1 MITLGALLPHP
12 PIIVEGVGQPSD
24 RRTAAATI
32 HAMQEVNRI
41 LSEDPPATLVVFT
54 PHGTVYQDAVIIYG
68 DSYLSGDLRR
78 FGAGRSYG
86 WATDRELAEEI
97 ARLGRE
103 AGLPVYLME
112 QRQAAGGRFPPGLDH
127 GVIVPL
133 SFCDPEWVSQVKLVV
148 IPMSFLPR
156 EELYQFGSV
165 VRDAVNRL
173 GRKTAVIA
181 SGDLSHCLTEDA
193 PAGYNPR
200 GAEFDRGLME
210 LIGRSAVAEIMETD
224 PVLQEKA
231 AECGFRSLI
240 MLLGAFDQVNF
251 HSEALSYEGPFGVGY
266 GVAVFRP
273 QGERR
278 GYVADFFSKRQ
289 TAVLDR
295 KEQESPLVK
304 FARNV
309 VESHVTHKRIP
320 PPDGLESFQPQRA
333 GVFVSLKKHGQLRG
347 CIGTTESTT
356 ANIIAEVEQNAISA
370 ATRDPRFEP
379 VAENE
384 LPDLVYSV
392 DVLKPAEKIRGMDEL
407 DPRRYGVIVK
417 KGRRRGLLLPNL
429 EGIDTPAEQ
438 VAIAKRKAGIAAEEE
453 VELERFEVVRYY

>member
-1 MITLGALLPHP
+1 MITLGALMPHP
-12 PIIVEGVGQPSD
+12 PIIVEGVGQSAD
-24 RRTAAATI
+24 HRTAARTI
-32 HAMQEVNRI
+32 RAMHEVNRI
-41 LSEDPPATLVVFT
+41 LSEDPPATLVIFT
-54 PHGTVYQDAVIIYG
+54 PHGTVYQDAIIVYG
-68 DSYLSGDLRR
+68 DPHLSGDLRR
-78 FGAGRSYG
+78 FGAGNSFG
-86 WATDRELAEEI
+86 WSTDRELAEEI
-97 ARLGRE
+97 NRRGRE

-112 QRQAAGGRFPPGLDH
+112 QRQAAGGRFPDGLDH

-133 SFCDPEWVSQVKLVV
+133 SFCDPAWVSQVKLVV

-156 EELYQFGSV
+156 EELYQFGGV

-173 GRKTAVIA
+173 GRKAAIIA
-181 SGDLSHCLTEDA
+181 SGDLSHCLTADA

-200 GAEFDRGLME
+200 GAEFDRTLME
-210 LIGRSAVAEIMETD
+210 LIGRSDVPEIMELD

-251 HSEALSYEGPFGVGY
+251 QSEVLSYEGPFGVGY

-273 QGERR
+273 QGERS
-278 GYVADFFSKRQ
+278 GYVADFFSKRYA
-289 TAVLDR
+289 AVAER
-295 KEQESPLVK
+295 KAKESPLVQ
-304 FARNV
+304 FARSV
-309 VESHVTHKRIP
+309 VESHIAHKP
-320 PPDGLESFQPQRA
+320 LPAPEGLESFAPQRA

-347 CIGTTESTT
+347 CIGTIEPT
-356 ANIIAEVEQNAISA
+356 AASIIAEVEQNAISA

-392 DVLKPAEKIRGMDEL
+392 DVLQPAERIRGLEEL
-407 DPRRYGVIVK
+407 DPHRYGVIVK
-417 KGRRRGLLLPNL
+417 QGRRQGLLLPNL

-438 VAIAKRKAGIAAEEE
+438 VAIAKRKAGIGADEA

>member
-1 MITLGALLPHP
+1 
-12 PIIVEGVGQPSD
+12 
-24 RRTAAATI
+24 
-32 HAMQEVNRI
+32 
-41 LSEDPPATLVVFT
+41 
-54 PHGTVYQDAVIIYG
+54 
-68 DSYLSGDLRR
+68 
-78 FGAGRSYG
+78 
-86 WATDRELAEEI
+86 
-97 ARLGRE
+97 
-103 AGLPVYLME
+103 
-112 QRQAAGGRFPPGLDH
+112 
-127 GVIVPL
+127 
-133 SFCDPEWVSQVKLVV
+133 VKLVV

-210 LIGRSAVAEIMETD
+210 LVGRSAVAEIMETD

-273 QGERR
+273 QGGRY
-278 GYVADFFSKRQ
+278 GYVADFFGKRQ

-295 KEQESPLVK
+295 KEKESPLVK

-320 PPDGLESFQPQRA
+320 PPDGLESFLPQRA

-347 CIGTTESTT
+347 CIGTTEPTT
-356 ANIIAEVEQNAISA
+356 ASIIAEVEQNAISA
-370 ATRDPRFEP
+370 ATGDPRFEP

-392 DVLKPAEKIRGMDEL
+392 DVLKPAEEIRGMDEL

-438 VAIAKRKAGIAAEEE
+438 VAIAKRKAGIAADEA

>member
-12 PIIVEGVGQPSD
+12 PIVVEGVGQPSD

-68 DSYLSGDLRR
+68 DTHLSGDLRR

-86 WATDRELAEEI
+86 WTTDRELAEEI

-112 QRQAAGGRFPPGLDH
+112 QRQAAGGRFPAGLDH

-210 LIGRSAVAEIMETD
+210 LVGRSAVAEIMETD

-240 MLLGAFDQVNF
+240 MLLGAFDQVDF
-251 HSEALSYEGPFGVGY
+251 HSEVLSYEGPFGVGY

-273 QGERR
+273 QGGRY
-278 GYVADFFSKRQ
+278 GYVADFFGKRQ

-295 KEQESPLVK
+295 KEKESPLVK

-320 PPDGLESFQPQRA
+320 PPDGLESFLPQRA

-347 CIGTTESTT
+347 CIGTTEPTT
-356 ANIIAEVEQNAISA
+356 ASIIAEVEQNAISA
-370 ATRDPRFEP
+370 ATGDPRFEP

-392 DVLKPAEKIRGMDEL
+392 DVLKPAEEIRGMDEL

-438 VAIAKRKAGIAAEEE
+438 VAIAKRKAGIAADEA